1 MNKINAQFSDK
12 KYEISK
18 IESIERISKSR
29 HMTITMCDKCV
40 S

>member
-1 MNKINAQFSDK
+1 MNKIHAQFSDK

-29 HMTITMCDKCV
+29 HVFTYDYNDV
-40 S
+40 Q